1 MWRCVECGGVWSVD
15 VCGVWRCVECGRVWS
30 VEVCSYFI
38 TECIHMH
45 THPIYYDYIATKM
58 DVT

>member
-1 MWRCVECGGVWSVD
+1 MCVKCGGVWNVEVCGVWTCVECGGVQLFHY
-15 VCGVWRCVECGRVWS
+15 G
-30 VEVCSYFI
+30 
-38 TECIHMH
+38 MH